1 MNSQMAALADI
12 SRRSTT
18 AMSWSRASGISVAS
32 SSEREFPKHQG
43 KASDRT
49 LGLGVASSVS
59 VVTPGQSKEADTMV
73 RSTITRPPK
82 RQRQPR
88 FEEQR
93 PVLQLPL
100 AQPEWR
106 APEVAREERDR
117 DLERGVAVVDF
128 YI

>member
-1 MNSQMAALADI
+1 
-12 SRRSTT
+12 
-18 AMSWSRASGISVAS
+18 MSWSRASGISKAAS
-32 SSEREFPKHQG
+32 SGREFPVSQG

-59 VVTPGQSKEADTMV
+59 TVTPGQSKEADTMA
-73 RSTITRPPK
+73 RSTITRPRK
-82 RQRQPR
+82 RQRQPL

-106 APEVAREERDR
+106 APEVARDERERDR
-117 DLERGVAVVDF
+117 ERGVAVVDF